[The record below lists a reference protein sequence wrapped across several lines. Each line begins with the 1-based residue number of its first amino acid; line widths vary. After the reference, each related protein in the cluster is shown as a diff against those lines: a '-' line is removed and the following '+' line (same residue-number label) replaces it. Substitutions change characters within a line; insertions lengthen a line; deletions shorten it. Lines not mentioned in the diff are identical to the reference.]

1 MGQYIIGQTSV
12 IEKMPILTGKAILFS
27 NRNVGIEGNISGWY
41 SVLQIY
47 VGSHTK
53 DTKIK
58 PALKKRNV
66 LSLLWNEVKLTTFD
80 IDDIK
85 LQFSFVVFH

>member
-1 MGQYIIGQTSV
+1 MTLLVEDFGSIIGQTSV

-41 SVLQIY
+41 SVLQIH
-47 VGSHTK
+47 VGSYTK
-53 DTKIK
+53 DKKIK

-66 LSLLWNEVKLTTFD
+66 LSLLWNEIKLPTFD

-85 LQFSFVVFH
+85 LQF

>member
-1 MGQYIIGQTSV
+1 
-12 IEKMPILTGKAILFS
+12 MPILTGKAILFS

-58 PALKKRNV
+58 PALKK
-66 LSLLWNEVKLTTFD
+66 EMF
-80 IDDIK
+80 
-85 LQFSFVVFH
+85 